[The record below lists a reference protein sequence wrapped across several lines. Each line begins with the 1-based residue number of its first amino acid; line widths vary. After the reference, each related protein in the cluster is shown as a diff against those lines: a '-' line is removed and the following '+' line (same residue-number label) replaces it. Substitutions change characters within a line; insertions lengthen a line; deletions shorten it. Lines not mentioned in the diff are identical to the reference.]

1 MAALFLPLEQC
12 LDPAVAGGKAVG
24 LARLIVAGFHVPS
37 GICLTTAAYH
47 ESCRQAGIDAAST
60 WRLAQELPPDRR
72 IDILAA
78 ARARMAILSFPAD
91 WTGHLH
97 AALKTL
103 GGEPGLLWAVR
114 SSATNEDT
122 AEASGAGLYKTDLGV
137 AVHDIPRAIRDCWTS
152 LWEERV
158 VSYLNRVGAMD
169 PAPAMAV
176 IVQPMIAARV
186 SGVAFSRHPVTGDDQ
201 TLINAVP
208 GLAAPLVSGRVE
220 PDEYAVSRQES
231 GLAATVLSRRVVRKS
246 SVMNLS
252 STGPVIEELPEAVGR
267 CASLTD
273 REAVMLACAV
283 QEVERA
289 LGQPVDVEWAIDQ
302 DSVWLLQARPASSRS
317 DEDGLRNS
325 QCEWSRA
332 NLKETLP
339 ELPSPLGLS
348 FLNQFMENFIL
359 RHYRELGCEIPAGLA
374 AVRIVQ
380 GRPFIN
386 VTLLQ
391 SCLAQLGGRPEL
403 VTEQMGGEGEMAA
416 QRPARLPAW
425 KLVRALLRMRR
436 QIRHALRGAPQWFDD
451 LKQVSSL
458 QTDGS
463 IEHLPVEEVLRRVEW
478 LGIYLSGGECTFAV
492 VAAVGQAQ
500 QVLGT
505 VLPRW
510 LGTEWRSLL
519 NRALQGQHTIIS
531 AKQIRAL
538 REIADHAGHEA
549 KARAFFLSDHWI
561 PALYREQLE
570 GTACVA
576 ELDAFLAEFGHRAI
590 GESDIMSPRF
600 AEDPTYLLNVIRR
613 HLQDAS
619 RGTAEQA
626 AREQELDRKVALETI
641 RRRLG
646 WRYDRRLMFKWWYTR
661 LCHASALREANRHS
675 LMYYGTAMR
684 RLALVLGKRL
694 MERGVLSAPDDVF
707 FVTVEEFMQL
717 TRGSS
722 SAYDWNALVRRRRA
736 LRRRYAETT
745 VPDFFPASGSRPET
759 SGEPTMDAGRC
770 LHGVSISGGVAEGPV
785 VIVRSA
791 KDIEKVRRGDILVAP
806 VIDPGMVTVLGLA
819 AGLIAEMGGTLSHG
833 AIILR
838 EYGIPGVVNVSRVTE
853 LLRDGD
859 RVRLNA
865 VVGLVERVPA

>member
-1 MAALFLPLEQC
+1 M
-12 LDPAVAGGKAVG
+12 G

-37 GICLTTAAYH
+37 GICLTTAAYR
-47 ESCRQAGIDAAST
+47 ESCRQAGIDAGST
-60 WRLAQELPPDRR
+60 WRLARELPPDRR
-72 IDILAA
+72 IEILAA
-78 ARARMAILSFPAD
+78 VRARIATAPFPAD
-91 WTGHLH
+91 WAGDLH
-97 AALKTL
+97 AALKSL
-103 GGEPGLLWAVR
+103 GREPGLLWAVR

-122 AEASGAGLYKTDLGV
+122 AEDSGAGLYKTELGV
-137 AVHDIPRAIRDCWTS
+137 AFHDIPRAIRDCWAS

-158 VSYLNRVGAMD
+158 VSYLNRDWEMD

-186 SGVAFSRHPVTGDDQ
+186 SGVAFSRHPVTGDDE

-208 GLAAPLVSGRVE
+208 GLAELLVSGRVE
-220 PDEYAVSRQES
+220 PDEYVVSRRRS
-231 GLAATVLSRRVVRKS
+231 DITAKVLSRRVARKS

-252 STGPVIEELPEAVGR
+252 STGPVIEHLPEAAGR
-267 CASLTD
+267 CVSLTD

-289 LGQPVDVEWAIDQ
+289 LGQPVDVEWAFDQ

-317 DEDGLRNS
+317 DADYVRNS
-325 QCEWSRA
+325 RCEWSRA
-332 NLKETLP
+332 NFKETLP

-359 RHYRELGCEIPAGLA
+359 RHYRELGCEIPAGLT
-374 AVRIVQ
+374 AVQIVQ

-391 SCLAQLGGRPEL
+391 SCLAQLGGHPEL
-403 VTEQMGGEGEMAA
+403 VTEQMGGEGQTAA
-416 QRPARLPAW
+416 QRSARLPVW
-425 KLVRALLRMRR
+425 KLGRALLRMRR
-436 QIRHALRGAPQWFDD
+436 KIRHALRHAPGWFDD
-451 LKQVSSL
+451 LKQASSA

-463 IEHLPVEEVLRRVEW
+463 LENLSLDEVLRRIGW
-478 LGIYLSGGECTFAV
+478 LGAYLSGGECTFAI

-549 KARAFFLSDHWI
+549 KARTFFLSDHWM
-561 PALYREQLE
+561 PGLYRKELSE
-570 GTACVA
+570 TACLV

-613 HLQDAS
+613 HLRDAS
-619 RGTAEQA
+619 RRTAEQA
-626 AREQELDRKVALETI
+626 TREQELDRKVALESI
-641 RRRLG
+641 RSRLG
-646 WRYDRRLMFKWWYTR
+646 WRYDRRLIFEWWYAR
-661 LCHASALREANRHS
+661 LCRVSALREANRHS

-694 MERGVLSAPDDVF
+694 TETGALSAPDDVF
-707 FVTVEEFMQL
+707 FVTAEECLQL
-717 TRGSS
+717 ARGSS
-722 SAYDWNALVRRRRA
+722 SPYDWKAVVRRRRA
-736 LRRRYAETT
+736 LRRKYAETT
-745 VPDFFPASGSRPET
+745 VPDFIPASGSRPRT
-759 SGEPTMDAGRC
+759 PGEATMDAERC
-770 LHGVSISGGVAEGPV
+770 LHGVSISGGVVEGPV

-791 KDIEKVRRGDILVAP
+791 KDIEKVRRGDIIVAP
-806 VIDPGMVTVLGLA
+806 VIDPGMVTAFGLA

-865 VVGLVERVPA
+865 VVGLVERVPAVIAK